1 MENCGKFFRLQ
12 SNKNTGENDLLL
24 IGDNNINLDGKG
36 RLAIPTKYRSDLA
49 LACAGKLVIARSP
62 RERCLWLYPLPVWEE
77 IQAKIVAMPAGN
89 KGAERYRHVLFGTAE
104 VLEMDG
110 SGRIL
115 VKESLREMVGLGKEV
130 SLVGQA
136 NKFEL
141 WDRTAWTSRL
151 DEWLGEAQE
160 DTIELSL

>member
-1 MENCGKFFRLQ
+1 M
-12 SNKNTGENDLLL
+12 LL
-24 IGDNNINLDGKG
+24 IGNNNINLDSKG

-49 LACAGKLVIARSP
+49 LACAGKLVLARSP

-77 IQAKIVAMPAGN
+77 VQAKIVAMPAGN

-104 VLEMDG
+104 VMEMDN

-115 VKESLREMVGLGKEV
+115 IKESLREMVGLDKEI
-130 SLVGQA
+130 SLIGQA

-141 WDRTAWTSRL
+141 WDREEWDSRFE
-151 DEWLGEAQE
+151 EWLAESQ
-160 DTIELSL
+160 DDSIEMSL

>member
-1 MENCGKFFRLQ
+1 M
-12 SNKNTGENDLLL
+12 LL
-24 IGDNNINLDGKG
+24 IGNNNINLDSKG

-49 LACAGKLVIARSP
+49 LACAGKMVLARSP

-77 IQAKIVAMPAGN
+77 VQAKIVAMPAGN

-115 VKESLREMVGLGKEV
+115 IKESLRDMVGLDKEI
-130 SLVGQA
+130 SLIGQA

-141 WDRTAWTSRL
+141 WDRHEWESRFE
-151 DEWLGEAQE
+151 EWLSESQ
-160 DTIELSL
+160 DDSIEMSL